1 MDSVVS
7 GDGSASGGLQ
17 EAGKGSTGI
26 FIFPSSESG
35 SGMLSGSGDLSGSGF
50 SSAESGSSIDSS
62 GESGQFSGMFSGFIT
77 GQDFSGF
84 SGFPSG
90 FSSGSASGHSGE
102 LSGNLTNRW
111 TTYRCVYLYYQKE
124 YELGGGLLAFSG
136 SGDILGSGIISGDL
150 SGSASGSGS
159 GFFSSGV
166 TFIGSGFTD
175 LTVSSSGEQEASG
188 LSLYSSGQG
197 SGGHLSGFGSSSFI
211 SGSGSGMSGSES
223 STSGEESSV
232 TFLSGDFTSEV
243 SGDTTLSM
251 ELGDGSVEY
260 SGEGSSSSSGF
271 SSGSGDNHLST
282 ASGSSS
288 GSSSGDLPTVVP
300 PSPSSNWALTESTIG
315 PEEVH
320 GLVEPIQI
328 PVDVYGTPYSV
339 LAPAGLAAPPTA
351 ASPTS
356 VQTPGFVKG
365 TDSLEGFNPCEPN
378 PCGASLCH
386 VEDGVAVCH
395 EVDVCHPNPC
405 ANGATC
411 VESADSYK
419 CLCLP
424 SYGGER
430 CEIDEQQCEDRW
442 TKFQGNCYRHFS
454 DRKLWLDAEQ
464 QCRDMN
470 AHLASIITPEE
481 QDFVNC
487 ECTMCCANGQ
497 DYQWIGLNDKT
508 VANDFRWTDG
518 TPLQYEN
525 WKLNQPDNYFNSGED
540 CVVMIWHQNG
550 QWNDVPC
557 NYRLPFTCK
566 KGPVSCGTPPEVE
579 NSHMF
584 GNKREEY
591 PVNSIIRYQCNP
603 GFLQR
608 HPPVVRCKAD
618 GQWEEPQVECTDVK
632 ARKRT
637 QPSTSRMAAGGK
649 LH

>member
-1 MDSVVS
+1 MDSIVS

-102 LSGNLTNRW
+102 LSGSGDSQILLIDGQLIDASIS
-111 TTYRCVYLYYQKE
+111 TTKKE

-136 SGDILGSGIISGDL
+136 SGDISGSGIISGDL

-188 LSLYSSGQG
+188 LLLYSSGQG

-211 SGSGSGMSGSES
+211 LGSGSGMSGSES

-260 SGEGSSSSSGF
+260 SGEGSSSSSGL

-320 GLVEPIQI
+320 GLVEPTQI

-356 VQTPGFVKG
+356 AQTPGFVKG
-365 TDSLEGFNPCEPN
+365 TDSLE
-378 PCGASLCH
+378 
-386 VEDGVAVCH
+386 

-430 CEIDEQQCEDRW
+430 CEIGMR
-442 TKFQGNCYRHFS
+442 S
-454 DRKLWLDAEQ
+454 
-464 QCRDMN
+464 
-470 AHLASIITPEE
+470 ASAY
-481 QDFVNC
+481 N
-487 ECTMCCANGQ
+487 
-497 DYQWIGLNDKT
+497 
-508 VANDFRWTDG
+508 
-518 TPLQYEN
+518 
-525 WKLNQPDNYFNSGED
+525 
-540 CVVMIWHQNG
+540 
-550 QWNDVPC
+550 
-557 NYRLPFTCK
+557 
-566 KGPVSCGTPPEVE
+566 
-579 NSHMF
+579 
-584 GNKREEY
+584 
-591 PVNSIIRYQCNP
+591 
-603 GFLQR
+603 
-608 HPPVVRCKAD
+608 
-618 GQWEEPQVECTDVK
+618 
-632 ARKRT
+632 
-637 QPSTSRMAAGGK
+637 
-649 LH
+649 